1 MPVEPTTA
9 SPTSAASSVVDA
21 ADRADSG
28 AGDAAV
34 QPAAAAPEQRLDVAA
49 QQVADLASVAPAQG
63 TKPARAYLESDAPRL
78 TLNGAWKFR
87 LHAGI
92 RQAPQD
98 GWQTGEAR
106 ADFGDLP
113 VPSSWPMHGH
123 GTPWYTNVQF
133 PFAVEPPHVPDAN
146 PVGDLFREFEAGPE
160 FFPSAVIRFDGIE
173 SAGTVWLNGTLLGT
187 TRGSRLAH
195 EFDASGVLVPGRNVL
210 AVQVAQ
216 FSAASYVE
224 DQDMWWLP
232 GIFRDVTLQARP
244 AAGIDDVFVH
254 ADFDHHTGE
263 GILRVEAS
271 RAGKAIAAV
280 VRVPELGLELPAG
293 DEHRIPGISPWSAEV
308 PRLYDATVSTATTG
322 GPGETVAVQIG
333 FRSIVIEDAQ
343 FKVNGQRILLRG
355 VNRHEHHP
363 KLGRVV
369 PRDVME
375 SELRL
380 MKQHNI
386 NAIRTSHYPPHP
398 DFLALADR
406 LGFYVVLECDLET
419 HGFEEGGWKQNPS
432 ADPQW
437 QPALLDR
444 MSRTVERDKNHASV
458 IMWSLGNEAG
468 TGENLAAMSRWT
480 KLRDPS
486 RPIHYEGDW
495 SSAYVDVY
503 SRMYASQAE
512 TALIG
517 QGVEP
522 PLDDAELDARR
533 RAMPF
538 VLCEYVHAMGNG
550 PGGMSEYQELFHR
563 HPRLMGGFV
572 WEWLEHGITRTDPDG
587 TEYFVY
593 GGDFGEEVH
602 DGNFVT
608 DGLVDA
614 NRVPR
619 PGLLDF
625 KKVIEPLAIEVAGD
639 WSAFSITNRF
649 DFADTSGLEF
659 RYTVEAD
666 GVTVDGGRVDVA
678 PVAPHESADIQLPA
692 GLLERAAHAPAAGE
706 QAPGLAAQAP
716 AVLTVSAVLAND
728 AVWAEA
734 GHEVAWGQASANVRV
749 APAPAAAA
757 GVDVDGDFLRLGPAV
772 FERTSGSLIR
782 LGETAVEGFRLLL
795 WRAPTDNDLGAEWG
809 SPDPR
814 PVATQWLDA
823 GLNRMHPRLVGI
835 SSRPSADGGEEL
847 VVRTRVAAAGK
858 QFGVLAEYVWTSDGS
873 TISLRTSVRP
883 DGSWVN
889 AGRPVPWARIGVEL
903 VLGSAAESV
912 EWFGQG
918 PHQSYPDTGQGT
930 RLGWH
935 RMPAADM
942 DDEYVRPQESGARSG
957 VHAAALELDG
967 GRLTIAGE
975 PFALTVRPYSL
986 DVLDTANHRPDL
998 VPDGRS
1004 YVYLDH
1010 AVHGIGTA
1018 ACGPGVLEG
1027 YRLTPREADFTFVFA
1042 VTQST

>member
-1 MPVEPTTA
+1 MPAEPTTA
-9 SPTSAASSVVDA
+9 HPAPAVGAPDAGA
-21 ADRADSG
+21 ADAGTATDAGPVRRGGDTTGQAPSERALDL
-28 AGDAAV
+28 AA
-34 QPAAAAPEQRLDVAA
+34 R
-49 QQVADLASVAPAQG
+49 QVADLASVEPAKG
-63 TKPARAYLESDAPRL
+63 TTPARAYLKSNALRL
-78 TLNGAWKFR
+78 SLNGVWKFR
-87 LHAGI
+87 LHPGI
-92 RQAPQD
+92 RFAPQD
-98 GWQTGEAR
+98 GWQAGGNR
-106 ADFGDLP
+106 PGFSDLP

-133 PFAVEPPHVPDAN
+133 PFAVEPPHAPDAN
-146 PVGDLFREFEAGPE
+146 PVGDLFVEFEAGTDFLP
-160 FFPSAVIRFDGIE
+160 AALLRFDGIE

-195 EFDASGVLVPGRNVL
+195 EFDVTGVLVPGRNVL

-244 AAGIDDVFVH
+244 SAGIDDVFVH
-254 ADFDHHTGE
+254 ADFDHLTGE

-271 RAGKAIAAV
+271 RAGEPIAAV

-293 DEHRIPGISPWSAEV
+293 EERRIPDISPWSAEL
-308 PRLYDATVSTATTG
+308 PRLYEATVSTA
-322 GPGETVAVQIG
+322 GETVAVQLG
-333 FRSIVIEDAQ
+333 FRTIRVEDAQ

-363 KLGRVV
+363 RLGRVV

-432 ADPQW
+432 ADPRW

-495 SSAYVDVY
+495 TSADVDVY
-503 SRMYASQAE
+503 SRMYASHEE

-522 PLDDAELDARR
+522 ALDDADLDSRR

-563 HPRLMGGFV
+563 YPRLMGGFV
-572 WEWLEHGITRTDPDG
+572 WEWLEHGITRTGTDG
-587 TEYFVY
+587 REFFVY

-625 KKVIEPLAIEVAGD
+625 KKVIEPITIEVAPD
-639 WSAFSITNRF
+639 WSGFALINRF

-659 RYTVEAD
+659 RYRLESD
-666 GVTVDGGRVDVA
+666 GVTVDGGVADVA
-678 PVAPHESADIQLPA
+678 PVAPHESANVRLPA
-692 GLLERAAHAPAAGE
+692 GLQERAAHAT
-706 QAPGLAAQAP
+706 

-728 AVWAEA
+728 AAWADA
-734 GHEVAWGQASANVRV
+734 GHEVAWGQASANVAA

-757 GVDVDGDFLRLGPAV
+757 SVETDGDFLRLGPAV
-772 FERTSGSLIR
+772 FERATGSLIR
-782 LGETAVEGFRLLL
+782 LGDTDVEGFCLLL

-814 PVATQWLDA
+814 PVAAQWLDA

-835 SSRPSADGGEEL
+835 TSRPSAGGGEEL

-858 QFGVLAEYVWTSDGS
+858 QFGVLAEYVWTSDG
-873 TISLRTSVRP
+873 TNVGLRTKVTP
-883 DGSWVN
+883 DGSWIN
-889 AGRPVPWARIGVEL
+889 SGLPVTWARIGVEF
-903 VLGSAAESV
+903 VLGSRTESV
-912 EWFGQG
+912 AWFGQG
-918 PHQSYPDTGQGT
+918 PHHSYPDTGQGT

-935 RMPAADM
+935 ELTVKELDV
-942 DDEYVRPQESGARSG
+942 EYVRPQESGARSG
-957 VHAAALELDG
+957 VYSAALELDAG
-967 GRLTIAGE
+967 SLTVSGE
-975 PFALTVRPYSL
+975 PFALTVRPCSL
-986 DVLDTANHRPDL
+986 EVLDAATHRPDL

-1010 AVHGIGTA
+1010 AMHGIGTA

-1027 YRLTPREADFTFVFA
+1027 YRLEARKADFTFVFT

>member
-1 MPVEPTTA
+1 MPVEPTT
-9 SPTSAASSVVDA
+9 SCLSSAAG
-21 ADRADSG
+21 SG
-28 AGDAAV
+28 AGPGSGTAV
-34 QPAAAAPEQRLDVAA
+34 RQAVHGPERVLDVAA
-49 QQVADLASVAPAQG
+49 EQVAALASVAPPLG
-63 TKPARAYLESDAPRL
+63 TMPARAYLVSDAPRL
-78 TLNGAWKFR
+78 PLNGVWKFR

-98 GWQTGEAR
+98 GWQSGGDR
-106 ADFGDLP
+106 PDFGDLP
-113 VPSSWPMHGH
+113 VPSSWPMHGY

-146 PVGDLFREFEAGPE
+146 PVGDLFVEFEAGPE
-160 FFPSAVIRFDGIE
+160 YFPSAVVRFDGIE

-195 EFDASGVLVPGRNVL
+195 EFDATGVLVPGRNVL

-244 AAGIDDVFVH
+244 SEGLDDVFVH
-254 ADFDHHTGE
+254 ADYDHRSGE

-271 RAGKAIAAV
+271 RAGQPAVAV
-280 VRVPELGLELPAG
+280 VRIPELGLEVPAG
-293 DEHRIPGISPWSAEV
+293 DEYRLPGIEPWSAEL
-308 PRLYDATVSTATTG
+308 PRLYDATIST
-322 GPGETVAVQIG
+322 PGEIASVQFG
-333 FRSIVIEDAQ
+333 FRTITIEDAQ

-369 PRDVME
+369 PREVME

-398 DFLALADR
+398 DFLALADQ

-419 HGFEEGGWKQNPS
+419 HGFEQGGWQQNPS

-437 QPALLDR
+437 QQALVDR

-458 IMWSLGNEAG
+458 VMWSLGNEAG

-512 TALIG
+512 TELIG
-517 QGVEP
+517 RGVEP
-522 PLDDAELDARR
+522 PLDDADLDARR

-572 WEWLEHGITRTDPDG
+572 WEWLEHGITRTAPDG
-587 TEYFVY
+587 QEYFVY

-625 KKVIEPLAIEVAGD
+625 KKVIEPLTIDVAAD
-639 WSAFSITNRF
+639 WSGFSLTNRF

-659 RYTVEAD
+659 RYSVEAD
-666 GVTVDGGRVDVA
+666 GVTVDGGSVDVA
-678 PVAPHESADIQLPA
+678 PVAPQGSADVRLPA
-692 GLLERAAHAPAAGE
+692 GLLERA
-706 QAPGLAAQAP
+706 GLAP
-716 AVLTVSAVLAND
+716 AVLTVRAVLTED
-728 AVWAEA
+728 AAWAEA
-734 GHEVAWGQASANVRV
+734 GHEVAWGQESANVHV
-749 APAPAAAA
+749 VPMPAATSA
-757 GVDVDGDFLRLGPAV
+757 VQVDGDLLRLGPAV
-772 FERTSGSLIR
+772 FDRATGSLVR
-782 LGETAVEGFRLLL
+782 LGDTAIEGLRLLL

-823 GLNRMHPRLVGI
+823 GLNRMHGRLVGI
-835 SSRPSADGGEEL
+835 SSRPAAGGGDEL

-858 QFGVLAEYVWTSDGS
+858 QFGVLAEYAWTSDGS
-873 TISLRTSVRP
+873 SVSVRTTVTP
-883 DGSWVN
+883 DGAWVN
-889 AGRPVPWARIGVEL
+889 AGWPVPWARLGVEL
-903 VLGSAAESV
+903 VMGSATTSV

-918 PHQSYPDTGQGT
+918 PHHSYPDTGQGT
-930 RLGWH
+930 KLGWYGL
-935 RMPAADM
+935 PLKDL
-942 DDEYVRPQESGARSG
+942 DVEYVRPQESGARSG
-957 VHAAALELDG
+957 VYSAALELDAS
-967 GRLTIAGE
+967 RLTIGGE

-986 DVLDTANHRPDL
+986 AALEAATHRPDL

-1010 AVHGIGTA
+1010 AVHGVGTA

-1027 YRLTPREADFTFVFA
+1027 YRLAPREAEFSFIFG

>member
-1 MPVEPTTA
+1 MTVK
-9 SPTSAASSVVDA
+9 SSAATPAPASRPGSA
-21 ADRADSG
+21 ARTLE
-28 AGDAAV
+28 V
-34 QPAAAAPEQRLDVAA
+34 AAA
-49 QQVADLASVAPAQG
+49 QVADLASVAPPKG
-63 TKPARAYLESDAPRL
+63 TLPARAYLDSTAPRL
-78 TLNGAWKFR
+78 PLNGVWKFR
-87 LHAGI
+87 LHPGI

-98 GWQTGEAR
+98 GWQAGGDR
-106 ADFGDLP
+106 PDFGDLP

-123 GTPWYTNVQF
+123 GSPWYTNVQF

-146 PVGDLFREFEAGPE
+146 PVGDLFVEFAAGPE
-160 FFPSAVIRFDGIE
+160 FFPKALLRFDGIE
-173 SAGTVWLNGTLLGT
+173 SAGTVWLNGALLGT

-195 EFDASGVLVPGRNVL
+195 EFDVTGVLVPGRNVL

-244 AAGIDDVFVH
+244 SECIDDVFVH
-254 ADFDHHTGE
+254 ADFDHHSGE

-271 RAGKAIAAV
+271 RAGEPIAAV
-280 VRVPELGLELPAG
+280 VRIPELALELPAG
-293 DEHRIPGISPWSAEV
+293 EAHRLPDISPWSAEL
-308 PRLYDATVSTATTG
+308 PRLYNATISTA
-322 GPGETVAVQIG
+322 GETVSVQLG
-333 FRSIVIEDAQ
+333 FRSISIEDAQ

-363 KLGRVV
+363 RLGRVV
-369 PRDVME
+369 PREVME

-419 HGFEEGGWKQNPS
+419 HGFEEGAWQQNPS

-444 MSRTVERDKNHASV
+444 MARTVERDKNHASV

-468 TGENLAAMSRWT
+468 TGGNLAAMSRWT

-522 PLDDAELDARR
+522 PLDDAGLDARR

-550 PGGMSEYQELFHR
+550 PGGMSEYQDLFHR
-563 HPRLMGGFV
+563 YPRLMGGFV
-572 WEWLEHGITRTDPDG
+572 WEWLEHGITRTAPG
-587 TEYFVY
+587 GQEYFVY

-625 KKVIEPLAIEVAGD
+625 KKVIEPLSIEVAED
-639 WSAFSITNRF
+639 WSAFSVTNRF

-659 RYTVEAD
+659 RYRVEAD
-666 GVTVDGGRVDVA
+666 GGTVDGGRVDVA
-678 PVAPHESADIQLPA
+678 PVAPRESADVRLPA
-692 GLLERAAHAPAAGE
+692 GLRERAA
-706 QAPGLAAQAP
+706 QAT
-716 AVLTVSAVLAND
+716 AVLTVHAVLKEDSA
-728 AVWAEA
+728 WAPA
-734 GHEVAWGQASANVRV
+734 GHELAWGQESANVRV
-749 APAPAAAA
+749 AQRPAATA
-757 GVDVDGDFLRLGPAV
+757 GVEVDGGLLRLGPAE
-772 FERTSGSLIR
+772 FERTTGQLVR
-782 LGETAVEGFRLLL
+782 LGGTAVEGFRLLL
-795 WRAPTDNDLGAEWG
+795 WRVPTDNDLGAGWD

-823 GLNRMHPRLVGI
+823 GLNRMHARLVGI
-835 SSRPSADGGEEL
+835 SSRPTAGGGEEL
-847 VVRTRVAAAGK
+847 VVRTRVAPAGK
-858 QFGVLAEYVWTSDGS
+858 QFGVLANYVWTSDGDS
-873 TISLRTSVRP
+873 VSLQTTVKP
-883 DGSWVN
+883 DGSWIN
-889 AGRPVPWARIGVEL
+889 SGRPVPWARIGVEL
-903 VLGSAAESV
+903 VLNSPTESV

-918 PHQSYPDTGQGT
+918 PHHSYPDTGQGA

-935 RMPAADM
+935 NLPLRDM
-942 DDEYVRPQESGARSG
+942 DVDYVRPQESGARSG
-957 VHAAALELDG
+957 VHFAALNVG
-967 GRLTIAGE
+967 AGRLTVSGE

-986 DVLDTANHRPDL
+986 GVLDAATHRPDL

-1010 AVHGIGTA
+1010 AMHGVGTA

-1027 YRLTPREADFTFVFA
+1027 YQLEPREADFSFVLA